1 SSGVIWNPLSLA
13 SGPLKICLLLV
24 KCLLHLKQG
33 QWTRTRTHWQ
43 KSLTMAQIGWMLQL
57 LFQSLG
63 QRRKIRS
70 CLRHPAVLI
79 WCTSRVPHQQ
89 RRPQKPCLRPSL

>member
-1 SSGVIWNPLSLA
+1 MIWNPLSLA

-24 KCLLHLKQG
+24 ECLLHLKQG
-33 QWTRTRTHWQ
+33 QWTRTQTRTQ
-43 KSLTMAQIGWMLQL
+43 QNLTMVQIGWMIQL

-63 QRRKIRS
+63 QWRKICS

-79 WCTSRVPHQQ
+79 CVHQSDSAPTKKAAKTLSPSVP
-89 RRPQKPCLRPSL
+89 